1 MRMVGVMVSAHQYRV
16 SLDSKRRPTL
26 PAKLLAEAQLPDVGE
41 LVARVDGP
49 GRIVLEDPNAAL
61 GRLQSAVRAGKH
73 RMRTETAMA
82 DSLLADRVADLS
94 LGDDA
99 A

>member
-1 MRMVGVMVSAHQYRV
+1 MVAPHQYRV

-26 PAKLLAEAQLPDVGE
+26 PAKLLAEAELPDVRE

-61 GRLQSAVRAGKH
+61 SRLQSSIRAGK
-73 RMRTETAMA
+73 RGLRTQESLA
-82 DSLLADRVADLS
+82 DSLLADRAVDAS
-94 LGDDA
+94 LTSGRE
-99 A
+99 